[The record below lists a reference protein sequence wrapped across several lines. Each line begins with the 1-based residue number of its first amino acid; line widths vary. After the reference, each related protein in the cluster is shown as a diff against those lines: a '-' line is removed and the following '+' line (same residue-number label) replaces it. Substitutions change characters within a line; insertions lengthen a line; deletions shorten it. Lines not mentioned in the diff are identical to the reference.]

1 MRSITIGLVFGTL
14 LVFAAQGFAR
24 GDEEDAKEDAAVKPA
39 AVKALRKRVDAL
51 EAQVRYLRSRD
62 EALTRYVL
70 GNEVRAA
77 GILEVVK
84 RARAEGFEAKSI
96 PAASRKTL
104 LGGMESMA
112 ASLRSDMPEISKAEE
127 GMLRAIKK
135 AEAAIRR

>member
-24 GDEEDAKEDAAVKPA
+24 GDEEEAKEPAAVKPA
-39 AVKALRKRVDAL
+39 DVSALRMRVNAL
-51 EAQVRYLRSRD
+51 EAQIQYLRSRD

-70 GNEVRAA
+70 GNEARAD
-77 GILEVVK
+77 GIAQVVK

-96 PAASRKTL
+96 PPASRKTL

-112 ASLRSDMPEISKAEE
+112 ASLRTDLPAISKEE
-127 GMLRAIKK
+127 ARMLKAIKA
-135 AEAAIRR
+135 AEAAAR